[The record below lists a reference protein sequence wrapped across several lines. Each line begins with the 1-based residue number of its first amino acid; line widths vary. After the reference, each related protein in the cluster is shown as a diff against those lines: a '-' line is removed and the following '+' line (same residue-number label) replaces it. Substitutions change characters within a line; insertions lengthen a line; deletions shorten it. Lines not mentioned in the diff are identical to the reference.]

1 MFRKLAIALT
11 ATAVVAGTALAPTA
25 ASAKWWKHHHHH
37 HHGLG
42 AAIVL
47 GSAILASQAQQCPVV
62 KQYYVN
68 RWGNVRVRY
77 VSVCD

>member
-1 MFRKLAIALT
+1 MFRKTTVALA
-11 ATAVVAGTALAPTA
+11 ATAIVTATALAPTA

-37 HHGLG
+37 HGIG

-47 GSAILASQAQQCPVV
+47 GSAILASQAQQCPLA

-68 RWGNVRVRY
+68 KWGHVRVRY
-77 VSVCD
+77 IQVCD